1 MKEFENKTVLSTGAA
16 SGMGF
21 LMCKR
26 YVEEGGNAVLCDINP
41 EALDRAVAEINAIRE
56 GSAIGVVC
64 DVRDY
69 EQVCNARDKAVE
81 AFGSI
86 DVLTHFAGGAE
97 TRVHGIS
104 GKIEFPDVP
113 IEIYDW
119 GLDVNLRGQIYFD
132 HAVLKQM
139 REQKSGLIVH
149 IGSITGQEGSG
160 HNISYSASK
169 SAAMGGLTKAIA
181 QYGAKYGIRSMCVSP
196 GPVLTREAM
205 ANMRTML
212 ARAAE
217 PEEIIDFV
225 IFLASD
231 KGQFFNGTNVLIDG
245 GRDAMERRK
254 YGDK

>member
-1 MKEFENKTVLSTGAA
+1 MKEFENKVILSTGAA

-21 LMCKR
+21 LVCKR

-41 EALDRAVAEINAIRE
+41 EALDRAVAEVNVIRE

-81 AFGSI
+81 AFGRI

-97 TRVHGIS
+97 TRVHGIP

-149 IGSITGQEGSG
+149 IGSISGQEACG

-169 SAAMGGLTKAIA
+169 CAAMGGLTKGIA

-196 GPVLTREAM
+196 GPVLTRAAM

-212 ARAAE
+212 ERAAE
-217 PEEIIDFV
+217 PDEIIDFV

-245 GRDAMERRK
+245 GRDAMKRK
-254 YGDK
+254 SYGDK

>member
-1 MKEFENKTVLSTGAA
+1 MKEFENKVILSTGAA

-21 LMCKR
+21 LVCKR

-41 EALDRAVAEINAIRE
+41 EALDRAVAEVNAIRE

-69 EQVCNARDKAVE
+69 EQVCAARDKAVE

-97 TRVHGIS
+97 ARVHGIS

-149 IGSITGQEGSG
+149 IGSITGQEGSA
-160 HNISYSASK
+160 HNPSYASSK
-169 SAAMGGLTKAIA
+169 CAAMGGLNKSIA
-181 QYGAKYGIRSMCVSP
+181 QFGSKYGIRSVCVSP
-196 GPVLTREAM
+196 GPVLTRDTM
-205 ANMRTML
+205 AKMRTL
-212 ARAAE
+212 LDRAAE

-254 YGDK
+254 YGDY